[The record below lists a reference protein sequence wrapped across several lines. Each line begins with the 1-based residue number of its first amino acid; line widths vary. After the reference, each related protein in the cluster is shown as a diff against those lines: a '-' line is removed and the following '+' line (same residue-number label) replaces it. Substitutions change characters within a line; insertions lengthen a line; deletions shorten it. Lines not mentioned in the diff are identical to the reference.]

1 MLELYIKLV
10 KEGIRTIESIP
21 VSFREKVKA
30 AVEEKEETTE

>member
-21 VSFREKVKA
+21 ASFREKVKT

>member
-21 VSFREKVKA
+21 ASFREKVKA
-30 AVEEKEETTE
+30 AVETTEETVE